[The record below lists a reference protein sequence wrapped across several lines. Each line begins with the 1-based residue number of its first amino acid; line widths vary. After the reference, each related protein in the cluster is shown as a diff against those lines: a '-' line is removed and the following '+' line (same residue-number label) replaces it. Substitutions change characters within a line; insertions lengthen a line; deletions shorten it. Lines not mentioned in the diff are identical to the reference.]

1 MKSQASRNAT
11 GFTLIELLVVIAVI
25 SILAALIFP
34 VFASARDKAR
44 QITCVSNLRQLGLA
58 FQEYIEDNNEIL
70 PGAIDGGNGGAGVEG
85 GWIYVTA
92 FDPPSMDGVFVPSRG
107 AVYPYINSAKIF
119 VCPTDGIGQ
128 RSGDSYA
135 VNSCVT
141 KQDNLQPHAG
151 KALASFEAPAA
162 FALLTE
168 EGDHTDD
175 GILWYAGAV
184 NAISSRHSGGSDIA
198 FLDGHVKWM
207 RPENALAQHFQ
218 TGGIDMAACP

>member
-1 MKSQASRNAT
+1 MKSEASRASAA
-11 GFTLIELLVVIAVI
+11 FTLIELLVVIAVI

-58 FQEYIEDNNEIL
+58 FQEYAQDNDEML
-70 PGAIDGGNGGAGVEG
+70 PGAIDGGNGGAGIAG
-85 GWIYVTA
+85 GWIYLTD
-92 FDPPSMDGVFVPSRG
+92 FNSPSMDGVFVPRQG
-107 AVYPYINSAKIF
+107 AVYPYVNSAKIY
-119 VCPTDGIGQ
+119 VCPTDGVGQ

-141 KQDNLQPHAG
+141 RQDNLQPHTG
-151 KALASFEAPAA
+151 KPLASFDAPAA

-175 GILWYAGAV
+175 GILWYPGGI
-184 NAISSRHSGGSDIA
+184 NSISSRHSGGSDIA
-198 FLDGHVKWM
+198 FVDGHVKWM

-218 TGGIDMAACP
+218 TGGVDMADCP